1 MKPILKLLLPLS
13 LFATACGQQE
23 TENSLSAQDIE
34 GKQIYVPKDLADNLV
49 NNPSD
54 TSSWSYRRMSLTEN
68 FAIFWQKG
76 FGDNLDNPPD
86 LHGKNMS
93 VNLQNLQKKLEYF
106 YGYYRDTLK
115 FVGDNSLA
123 EKYRMMIMLWYSL
136 EGTAYGGDYDQKI
149 GAFWV
154 APNRIQDT
162 ALNCV
167 AHELGHSF
175 QMQAQIDKGGLTE
188 DNYWDC
194 GPFYEMT
201 SQFMLWRVNPDWIR
215 DEKYHWDAF
224 RVQTFKAFLS
234 WENAYHSPYVLEF
247 WAEKRGA
254 DIIAKMFQNAQK
266 GEDAVD
272 VYKRLTGI
280 SQEEFCKEMLEA
292 NCRILN
298 LDFKH
303 AYHNTRQYVLPFSTK
318 MHSVSGGYMQVDESN
333 RPENYGFNAIEID
346 FRGKE
351 TVNAD
356 LVPERNENVKFYTQF
371 VGIDN
376 DGKAIYGDV
385 DSKTFKIPDGGLKT
399 LYYVVMPAPK
409 THFHNVADPETQQN
423 PNYGY
428 KIKM

>member
-1 MKPILKLLLPLS
+1 MKPILKLLFPLS
-13 LFATACGQQE
+13 LFAAAACNNE
-23 TENSLSAQDIE
+23 SENVVAPNIE
-34 GKQIYVPKDLADNLV
+34 GKQIFVPKDLADNLV

-54 TSSWSYRRMSLTEN
+54 TSSWSYSRMSLTDN

-76 FGDNLDNPPD
+76 FGDSLNNPPD
-86 LHGKNMS
+86 LDGKKMS
-93 VNLQNLQKKLEYF
+93 VDLDNLQKKLEYF
-106 YGYYRDTLK
+106 YGYYRDSLK
-115 FVGDNSLA
+115 FIGENSLA
-123 EKYRMMIMLWYSL
+123 QKYRMMIMLWYSL
-136 EGTAYGGDYDQKI
+136 EGTAYGGDYDQTI

-194 GPFYEMT
+194 GPFYEMA

-215 DEKYHWDAF
+215 DEKYHWDAY
-224 RVQTFKAFLS
+224 REQSFKAFLS
-234 WENAYHSPYVLEF
+234 WENAYHTPYVLEY

-254 DIIAKMFQNAQK
+254 DIIAKMFQNAKK

-280 SQEEFCKEMLEA
+280 SQEDFNIEMMEA
-292 NCRILN
+292 NCKTLN
-298 LDFKH
+298 LDFSH
-303 AYHNTRQYVLPFSTK
+303 AYANTRQFVLPFSTK
-318 MHSVSGGYMQVDESN
+318 MHAVSDGYIEVDDAN

-351 TVNAD
+351 AITAD
-356 LVPERNENVKFYTQF
+356 FVPERNDNVKFYTQF

-376 DGKAIYGDV
+376 GGKTVYGGINAN
-385 DSKTFKIPDGGLKT
+385 SFKIPDGLKT
-399 LYYVVMPAPK
+399 LYYVVMPAPLV
-409 THFHNVADPETQQN
+409 HFHNVEDPETQKN

-428 KIKM
+428 KVKM

>member
-1 MKPILKLLLPLS
+1 MKTIFKLLLPLTI
-13 LFATACGQQE
+13 FAAGCNSE
-23 TENSLSAQDIE
+23 SENLSAPRID
-34 GKQIYVPKDLADNLV
+34 GKQIFVPKALADNLI
-49 NNPSD
+49 NNPCD
-54 TSSWSYRRMSLTEN
+54 TSSWSYRRMSLTDN
-68 FAIFWQKG
+68 FAVFWQKG
-76 FGDNLDNPPD
+76 FGENLNNPPKLD
-86 LHGKNMS
+86 GKNMN
-93 VNLQNLQKKLEYF
+93 VNLENLEKKLEQFYAYF
-106 YGYYRDTLK
+106 RDSLK
-115 FVGDNSLA
+115 FIDKNSNA

-136 EGTAYGGDYDQKI
+136 EGTAYGGDYDQQI

-224 RVQTFKAFLS
+224 KAQTFKAFLS
-234 WENAYHSPYVLEF
+234 WENAYHSPYVLEY
-247 WAEKRGA
+247 WAEKRGS
-254 DIIAKMFQNAQK
+254 DFIAKIFKNAKK
-266 GEDAVD
+266 GEDAVE
-272 VYKRLTGI
+272 VYKRLTGL
-280 SQEEFCKEMLEA
+280 SQEEFGKEIFEA
-292 NCRILN
+292 NCHILN

-303 AYHNTRQYVLPFSTK
+303 AYQNTRQFVTPFSTK
-318 MHSVSGGYMQVDESN
+318 MNAANDGFMEVDQSN

-351 TVNAD
+351 TVKVD
-356 LVPERNENVKFYTQF
+356 FVPKKLDGIKFYTTF
-371 VGIDN
+371 VGIFS
-376 DGKAIYGDV
+376 DGKSFYGNINDN
-385 DSKTFKIPDGGLKT
+385 KLKIPEGLKT
-399 LYYVVMPAPK
+399 LYFVVMPAPV
-409 THFHNVADPETQQN
+409 THFHNVENPETQHN
-423 PNYGY
+423 PSYGY